1 MNLNIFSKSNNLLRT
16 AASLARFY
24 SAKPAEE
31 IQKMVNNNKV
41 VVFMKGVPEQP
52 RCGFSNAVVQIMR
65 MHGVK
70 YEAHDVLADEALRQ
84 GIKDFSNWP
93 TIPQVFINGEFVGGC
108 DILLQMHRSGD
119 LIEELEKVGIKSA
132 LLIEK
137 EQEEEK
143 KSP

>member
-16 AASLARFY
+16 AAALARFY

-70 YEAHDVLADEALRQ
+70 YEAHDVLADESLRQ
-84 GIKDFSNWP
+84 G
-93 TIPQVFINGEFVGGC
+93 
-108 DILLQMHRSGD
+108 
-119 LIEELEKVGIKSA
+119 
-132 LLIEK
+132 
-137 EQEEEK
+137 EEK
-143 KSP
+143 IV